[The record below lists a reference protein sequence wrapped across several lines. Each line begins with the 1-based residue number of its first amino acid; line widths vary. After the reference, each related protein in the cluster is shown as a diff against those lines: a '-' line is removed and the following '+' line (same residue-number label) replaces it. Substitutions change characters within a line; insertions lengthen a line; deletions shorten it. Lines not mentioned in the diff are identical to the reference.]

1 MTRGLGD
8 VLRDLSGR
16 RRFALEAALVL
27 GAGAVTGAGGALAAL
42 AALVLVRLRGPGAG
56 LLITVGAG
64 LVLLSAL
71 AFVLQSAVVTDTL
84 GTVSADAVK
93 AALVPH
99 HIAGAG
105 LVLAV
110 IGTFMRHDPPEEPD
124 P

>member
-1 MTRGLGD
+1 M
-8 VLRDLSGR
+8 
-16 RRFALEAALVL
+16 
-27 GAGAVTGAGGALAAL
+27 AAL
-42 AALVLVRLRGPGAG
+42 AAMVLVRRSGPRAG
-56 LLITVGAG
+56 LLISVGAG

-71 AFVLQSAVVTDTL
+71 AFVLHAAVVTDTL

-110 IGTFMRHDPPEEPD
+110 TDPALAAVVTR
-124 P
+124 

>member
-1 MTRGLGD
+1 MLG
-8 VLRDLSGR
+8 
-16 RRFALEAALVL
+16 AAAL
-27 GAGAVTGAGGALAAL
+27 TGVGGGLAAL
-42 AALVLVRLRGPGAG
+42 AAMLLVRRAGPRAG

-64 LVLLSAL
+64 LVLASAL
-71 AFVLQSAVVTDTL
+71 AFIVQGALGDTL

-110 IGTFMRHDPPEEPD
+110 LGTFMRHDPPEELD